1 MFSKIKILTEHQG
14 FQKYFKNTSWL
25 LGEKVLRMFV
35 GLFVGVWVAR
45 YLGPERYG
53 LFSYVQSFVG
63 LFTVLSTLGLDSIV
77 VRELVKDDSHKEA
90 LLSTTFVLKLCAA
103 FLTVLLLGVAVCF
116 TSNDA
121 FVNKMVFIV
130 ASAVFFQ
137 SFNVIDMFFQAK
149 VLSRYVVYANTVS
162 LCISSLLKVVCIF
175 YQAPLIAFVWI
186 VLFDSMVLALGL
198 IYFYAR
204 FTRWNIHFKV
214 FDATVAKALLQNA
227 WPLMLSGLVVS
238 IYMKID
244 QVMIQEM
251 LGSEA
256 VGHYAAAVR
265 ISEAW
270 YFIPM
275 VIASS
280 LFPAIVNAKQV
291 SEELYYTRLQRLYT
305 LMIWLAILIAL
316 PMTFL
321 SHWVVHL
328 LYGSQYV
335 QAGDV
340 LRIHIWAG
348 VFVFLGVAS
357 SFWLVNE
364 NLQIFSTLNTLIG
377 AFSNIGL
384 NYFLIDSIGI
394 QGAAWATLISY
405 ALAAY
410 ISLSFWDRTRINFIC
425 LSKSIIFKRVF
436 DDKKMV

>member
-1 MFSKIKILTEHQG
+1 M
-14 FQKYFKNTSWL
+14 
-25 LGEKVLRMFV
+25 GEKVLRMFV

-103 FLTVLLLGVAVCF
+103 FLTVLLLGVAICF

-162 LCISSLLKVVCIF
+162 LCVSSLLKVVCIF

-214 FDATVAKALLQNA
+214 FDAAVAKALLQNA
-227 WPLMLSGLVVS
+227 WPLILSGLVVS

-256 VGHYAAAVR
+256 VGQYAAAVR

-291 SEELYYTRLQRLYT
+291 SEELYYTRLQRLYA
-305 LMIWLAILIAL
+305 LLAWIAIVIAL
-316 PMTFL
+316 LITFL
-321 SHWVVHL
+321 NDWVIHL
-328 LYGSQYV
+328 LYGSQYN
-335 QAGDV
+335 QSSSV
-340 LRIHIWAG
+340 LTIHIWAG
-348 VFVFLGVAS
+348 VFVSLGVAS
-357 SFWLVNE
+357 SQWFISE
-364 NLQIFSTLNTLIG
+364 NLQTLAFWRTFYGMLCNIILNIILIPKY
-377 AFSNIGL
+377 N
-384 NYFLIDSIGI
+384 I
-394 QGAAWATLISY
+394 QGAAIATLLSY
-405 ALAAY
+405 LVAGL
-410 ISLSFWDRTRINFIC
+410 IFDGFCKETRKNFFMKLNIVN
-425 LSKSIIFKRVF
+425 LWR
-436 DDKKMV
+436 ML